1 MKARPKPTARRCAF
15 RVQGVAQKP
24 SEPVGNRSAWIRLGE
39 NLFTATHRAYVRKN
53 T

>member
-1 MKARPKPTARRCAF
+1 MRIARRCAF

-24 SEPVGNRSAWIRLGE
+24 SEPVENWSAWIRLGK
-39 NLFTATHRAYVRKN
+39 NLFTATRRADVRKN